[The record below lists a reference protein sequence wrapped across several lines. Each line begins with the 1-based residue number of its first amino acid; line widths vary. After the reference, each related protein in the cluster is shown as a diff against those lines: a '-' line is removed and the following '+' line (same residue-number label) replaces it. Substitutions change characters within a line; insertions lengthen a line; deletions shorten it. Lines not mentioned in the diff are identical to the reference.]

1 MNWYLQSGRESDVV
15 ISTQIRF
22 SRNLEGFKFNLKNE
36 KEINKLKNKIK
47 ENVFGI
53 GYGLKYLEL
62 KYMDDI
68 TKMSLVEKNLI
79 SPEYVLNQNNIG
91 AILINDEENI
101 CIMIN
106 DEDHL
111 KIQVF
116 SAGFELENTL
126 NFAIELD
133 KKIEE
138 VLGYATNRK
147 YGYLTSLPT
156 NCGTGLNASV
166 TVHLPAL
173 EKIRNIDKVFYTINN
188 FDINIL
194 GEYGQDNENTQNI
207 YQISNKKTLGITEQE
222 IIDNIKIV
230 TNKLIEQE
238 RKTRKFLAK
247 DTIELEDTIYRS
259 YGLLNNCRKITLE
272 EAQKLISNVKLGTD
286 LGILKELNDS
296 KIQKLSLYIKP
307 ANMQKYLGEQYELL
321 ERNIKRAEVI
331 KKIIDEEQIRTLITL
346 FTIIK

>member
-1 MNWYLQSGRESDVV
+1 MNWYLQSGKESDVV
-15 ISTQIRF
+15 ISTRIRF
-22 SRNLEGFKFNLKNE
+22 ARNLQGFKFNLKT
-36 KEINKLKNKIK
+36 KTEIEKLKNKIK

-62 KYMDDI
+62 KDMDDI

-79 SPEYVLNQNNIG
+79 SPEYALNKNDTG

-116 SAGFELENTL
+116 SSGFELENTL

-133 KKIEE
+133 KKIEDI
-138 VLGYATNRK
+138 LGYATNKK

-156 NCGTGLNASV
+156 NCGTGLKASV
-166 TVHLPAL
+166 MVHLPAL
-173 EKIRNIDKVFYTINN
+173 EKTRNIDKVLYTISN
-188 FDINIL
+188 FGINIM
-194 GEYGQDNENTQNI
+194 GAYGQDKTNNQNI
-207 YQISNKKTLGITEQE
+207 YQISNKRTLGVTEQE
-222 IIDNIKIV
+222 IIENIKVV

-238 RKTRKFLAK
+238 RKSRKFLAK

-259 YGLLNNCRKITLE
+259 YGLLKNCRKISLD
-272 EAQKLISNVKLGTD
+272 EAQILISNVKMGTD

-296 KIQKLSLYIKP
+296 KIQKLTLFTKP
-307 ANMQKYLGEQYELL
+307 ANMQKYLGEQYEPL
-321 ERNIKRAEVI
+321 ERDIKRAE
-331 KKIIDEEQIRTLITL
+331 
-346 FTIIK
+346 IIKQIINEKQ

>member
-1 MNWYLQSGRESDVV
+1 MNWYLQSGKESDVV
-15 ISTQIRF
+15 LSTRIRF
-22 SRNLEGFKFNLKNE
+22 SRNLQGFKFNLKN
-36 KEINKLKNKIK
+36 KIEITKLKNKIK

-53 GYGLKYLEL
+53 GYGLKYFEL
-62 KYMDDI
+62 KDMDDI

-79 SPEYVLNQNNIG
+79 SPEYVLNQNDLG
-91 AILINDEENI
+91 AILINDDENI

-116 SAGFELENTL
+116 SSGFELENTL

-133 KKIEE
+133 KKIED
-138 VLGYATNRK
+138 VLGYATNKK

-156 NCGTGLNASV
+156 NCGTGLKASV
-166 TVHLPAL
+166 MVHLPAL
-173 EKIRNIDKVFYTINN
+173 EKTRNIDKVFYTINN
-188 FDINIL
+188 LDINIM
-194 GEYGQDNENTQNI
+194 GEYGQDNENVQNI
-207 YQISNKKTLGITEQE
+207 YQISNKKTLGLTEQE
-222 IIDNIKIV
+222 IINNIKVV

-238 RKTRKFLAK
+238 RKARRFLAN
-247 DTIELEDTIYRS
+247 DTVDLEDTVYRS
-259 YGLLNNCRKITLE
+259 YGILSNCRTITLD
-272 EAQKLISNVKLGTD
+272 EAQKLISNIKMGTD
-286 LGILKELNDS
+286 LGILNELNDS

-331 KKIIDEEQIRTLITL
+331 KKIMVEEQKRTLIT
-346 FTIIK
+346 